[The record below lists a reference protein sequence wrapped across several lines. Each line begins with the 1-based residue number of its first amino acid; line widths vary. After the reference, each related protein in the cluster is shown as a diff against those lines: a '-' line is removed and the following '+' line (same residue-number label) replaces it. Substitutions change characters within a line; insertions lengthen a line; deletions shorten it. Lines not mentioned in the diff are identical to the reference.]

1 MNSDVQIG
9 RDRWAALSRCVE
21 AMLGLHFPAARQA
34 DLQRG
39 LQEAAR
45 EHGAAREDDFIDWV
59 LAAPRDRSRVQALA
73 RHLTI
78 GETYFFREYQTF
90 EVLAE
95 TILPA
100 LIRARREG
108 RRRLRL
114 WSAACCT
121 GEEPY
126 SLAILLHRLLPDLS
140 EWDITIT
147 ATDVNEAFLDKA
159 DCAIYGDWS
168 FRNAPAWLK
177 PRYFRPGPAGRHV
190 LIPEVR
196 SLVRFHYLNLA
207 EDSYPSVASETQAM
221 DVLLCRN
228 ALMYFAPAQLGPV
241 VERLRQA
248 LAPGGWLAVSPGEA
262 TGNLFPGFS
271 VANFPGTVL
280 FQKSGM
286 PEDSVS
292 AALFSAPWRSAVP
305 MIGAAGGALAG
316 DAAPSAQEPAERGR
330 PPMAQPVDPADPAHC
345 ARLAR
350 ELANEG
356 RLSEALEW
364 CERWL
369 EGDRL
374 DAAAHYLRAM
384 ILLERGDTPSARA
397 SLNKAIYLDSR
408 FVLAHFALANL
419 ARSDGNRA
427 QADKYYALT
436 QRLLR
441 QFPPETVLPESD
453 GLTAGQLSETLLAF
467 AGVEPYRES

>member
-1 MNSDVQIG
+1 MDDLLQ

-39 LQEAAR
+39 LREAAR
-45 EHGAAREDDFIDWV
+45 ESGAARESDFIDWV
-59 LAAPRDRSRVQALA
+59 LAAPHDRSRVQALA
-73 RHLTI
+73 PHLTT

-147 ATDVNEAFLDKA
+147 ATDVNEDFLDKA
-159 DCAIYGDWS
+159 DCAGYGDRS

-177 PRYFRPGPAGRHV
+177 PQYFRPGPDGRHV

-241 VERLRQA
+241 VERLRQS

-262 TGNLFPGFS
+262 TSTLFPGFS

-286 PEDSVS
+286 PDESVS

-305 MIGAAGGALAG
+305 MSGVVAQPCAADAG
-316 DAAPSAQEPAERGR
+316 PSALEQTVPMRRAEEPADG
-330 PPMAQPVDPADPAHC
+330 PADPAGC

-350 ELANEG
+350 ERANEG
-356 RLSEALEW
+356 RLSEALDW

-369 EGDRL
+369 EGDKL

-397 SLNKAIYLDSR
+397 SLNKAVDLDSR

-427 QADKYYALT
+427 QADKYYAIT

-441 QFPPETVLPESD
+441 QFTPDTVLPESD

>member
-1 MNSDVQIG
+1 MDDVIQ
-9 RDRWAALSRCVE
+9 RDRWAAVSRCVE

-39 LQEAAR
+39 LREAAR
-45 EHGAAREDDFIDWV
+45 ASGAAHENDFIDWV
-59 LAAPRDRSRVQALA
+59 LAAPHDRSRVQALA
-73 RHLTI
+73 RHLAI

-147 ATDVNEAFLDKA
+147 ATDVNEGFLDQA
-159 DCAIYGDWS
+159 DCASYDDWS

-177 PRYFRPGPAGRHV
+177 SQYFRPGAAGRHV

-207 EDSYPSVASETQAM
+207 EDSYPSVASETQAI

-228 ALMYFAPAQLGPV
+228 ALMYFAPTQLGPV
-241 VERLRQA
+241 VERLRQS

-262 TGNLFPGFS
+262 TRNLFPGFS
-271 VANFPGTVL
+271 VGNFPGTVL
-280 FQKSGM
+280 FQKIGM
-286 PEDSVS
+286 PDESVS

-305 MIGAAGGALAG
+305 MSGAAAEPCAT
-316 DAAPSAQEPAERGR
+316 DAARSPMEPAN
-330 PPMAQPVDPADPAHC
+330 PADPAQC

-369 EGDRL
+369 EGDSF

-397 SLNKAIYLDSR
+397 SLNKAVDLDSR

-419 ARSDGNRA
+419 ARSEGNRA
-427 QADKYYALT
+427 QADKYYANT

-441 QFPPETVLPESD
+441 QFPPDTVLPESD
-453 GLTAGQLSETLLAF
+453 GLTAGQLGETLLAF
-467 AGVEPYRES
+467 AGVEPYREP

>member
-1 MNSDVQIG
+1 
-9 RDRWAALSRCVE
+9 
-21 AMLGLHFPAARQA
+21 MLGLYFPAARQA

-39 LQEAAR
+39 LREAAR
-45 EHGAAREDDFIDWV
+45 EAGVADEGGFIDWV
-59 LAAPRDRSRVQALA
+59 LAAPHDRSRVQALA
-73 RHLTI
+73 PHLTT
-78 GETYFFREYQTF
+78 GETYFFREHQTF
-90 EVLAE
+90 EVLAR
-95 TILPA
+95 IVLPA

-108 RRRLRL
+108 RRSLRL

-147 ATDVNEAFLDKA
+147 ATDVNEGFLDKA
-159 DCAIYGDWS
+159 DSASYDDRS

-177 PRYFRPGPAGRHV
+177 ARYFRQGPAGHHV
-190 LIPEVR
+190 LVPEVR

-207 EDSYPSVASETQAM
+207 ENSYPSVATQTQAI

-228 ALMYFAPAQLGPV
+228 ALMYFAPTQFGPV
-241 VERLRQA
+241 VERLRES
-248 LAPGGWLAVSPGEA
+248 LAPGGWLAVGRGEA

-271 VANFPGTVL
+271 VANFPGAVL
-280 FQKSGM
+280 FQKIGM
-286 PEDSVS
+286 PDESVS

-305 MIGAAGGALAG
+305 MSDKVAEFAAPGAAF
-316 DAAPSAQEPAERGR
+316 SAQELTAPMRSPPVPAADADDPAE
-330 PPMAQPVDPADPAHC
+330 H

-356 RLSEALEW
+356 RLSEALDW

-369 EGDRL
+369 EGDRH

-397 SLNKAIYLDSR
+397 SLNQAVDLDNR

-427 QADKYYALT
+427 QADKYYAIT

-441 QFPPETVLPESD
+441 QFPPDAVLPESD
-453 GLTAGQLSETLLAF
+453 GLTADQLSETLLAF